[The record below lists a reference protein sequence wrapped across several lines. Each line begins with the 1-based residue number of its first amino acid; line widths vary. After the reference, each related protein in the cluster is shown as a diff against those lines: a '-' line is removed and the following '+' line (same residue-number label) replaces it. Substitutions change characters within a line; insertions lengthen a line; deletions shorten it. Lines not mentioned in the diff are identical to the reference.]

1 MGWWGTRAE
10 CGCCVS
16 GGEGGGTCLACSTDH
31 NVQEIQ
37 VEITGVVEDTCTQ
50 ITDVSV
56 WSCTNI
62 NGTYVVDSWGNYPC
76 RWVSLDVAQSRYKP
90 TAFCISSYV
99 DLWVQTSSD
108 KYLTIKTRTQS
119 SPGAASEWLEWR
131 TSDFSDFGTFGSLPC
146 CAIEDLSVPF
156 STRYWTDTISAPTDF
171 GCNASGNSLFSVQR
185 CQPGGSTTCN
195 YGPWQVSSTELS
207 GISGDHSWTSSS
219 NIRVKDSN
227 YATTSADITG
237 PSTETSEY
245 LQSFHDFGSTQN
257 TERIAVQIWGSKP
270 IGTNLRLSD
279 VRIHTSSGALGTQ
292 VDGFS
297 PVDLSTTDS
306 LHYFEYTLASA
317 TSRSNWWCQIQCD
330 NPSGVDG
337 KPSINYVA
345 LQRCT

>member
-10 CGCCVS
+10 CGCC
-16 GGEGGGTCLACSTDH
+16 GQGAEGGGTCFACSTDH
-31 NVQEIQ
+31 SPQEIQ
-37 VEITGVVEDTCTQ
+37 VVITNVVEDSCT
-50 ITDVSV
+50 SSYLNEG
-56 WSCTNI
+56 SCTNI
-62 NGTYVVDSWGNYPC
+62 NGTYVLESDGQYTC
-76 RWVSLDVAQSRYKP
+76 RWRYFQAAKLRHKP
-90 TAFCISSYV
+90 GAFCLDAYA
-99 DLWVQTSSD
+99 DLWVETSTNKD
-108 KYLTIKTRTQS
+108 LTIKTQTNIPPS
-119 SPGAASEWLEWR
+119 GTSEWLEWR
-131 TSDFSDFGTFGSLPC
+131 TTDFNGLGTFGSLPC
-146 CAIEDLSVPF
+146 CAIENFSVPF
-156 STRYWTDTISAPTDF
+156 STRYWTYTIGPPPTDF
-171 GCNASGNSLFSVQR
+171 SCNASGNSLFSVQR

-330 NPSGVDG
+330 NPSGVNG